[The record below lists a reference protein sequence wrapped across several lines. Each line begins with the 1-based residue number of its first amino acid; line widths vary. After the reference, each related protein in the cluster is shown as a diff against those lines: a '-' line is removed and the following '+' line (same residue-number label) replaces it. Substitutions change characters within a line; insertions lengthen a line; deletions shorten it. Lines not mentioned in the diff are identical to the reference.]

1 MPTLAPRLA
10 LCLASLSAISQ
21 TTAQATAQSAPAP
34 DAQEQALPE
43 VKVKARKQD
52 YKPEAAPSP
61 KIIQP
66 LLDTPQSVTVVPK
79 AVIQDQGVTTLRDT
93 LRNVAGISLAAG
105 EGGSQGDN
113 LTLRGFTA
121 RNDIYLDG
129 MRDFGSYYRDAFD
142 YGQVEVLKGPASMM
156 FGRGS
161 TGGVVNQVTKSPS
174 LKQSAEAELMGA
186 SDDTRRMAADL
197 NLPFDDHSA
206 LRLNAMTQDGGVA
219 GRDIAENRR
228 SGFAPSVAFGL
239 GTDTRVRF
247 DYFHLQE
254 NDIPD
259 YGLPWVFN
267 RPAPV
272 DRNAYYGFQDANF
285 LRATVDQWTAKVE
298 HDFSDSFSFRD
309 QARYAR
315 ATRDA
320 QITEAKIL
328 TSYTPAT
335 PVDSMQVTRNQIAV
349 ASVETMLWNQLDFTW
364 KVGTDATRNTLV
376 AGLEGGRETSD
387 PIRYTW
393 TGVPGTSLM
402 DPDEHQP
409 FAGTGAVRSRV
420 QTTANSIAAYAMDT
434 LSLGEHWDLT
444 GGLRWD
450 RFQAGY
456 DQSVAPA
463 VSLDRT
469 DQMTS
474 VRAALAYK
482 PRMNGSIYLSYGTSF
497 NPSAESLSLSAN
509 SADLA
514 PEKNRSL
521 EVGTKWDFAGGKLT
535 FRGAAYRLRKLNAR
549 VPDPTNPALNIL
561 GGDQRV
567 DGAEAELAGALTDA
581 WRIYTGY
588 AFAQT
593 EVVSTTLANTQ
604 GNPLANAPKH
614 TFNVWTTYQ
623 VTEALTI
630 GGGAN
635 FVSERAASS
644 TLNAATMQLPTAPG
658 YTVFSAM
665 AKYRLSPRFDLQANL
680 ANLGNRAYF
689 DLLHPGHVVPGAGRT
704 LSISLNARF

>member
-10 LCLASLSAISQ
+10 LCLASLSAL
-21 TTAQATAQSAPAP
+21 AQSAPAP
-34 DAQEQALPE
+34 DTQDQALPE
-43 VKVKARKQD
+43 VKVKAKKQD

-61 KIIQP
+61 KITQS
-66 LLDTPQSVTVVPK
+66 LLDTPQSITVVPK
-79 AVIQDQGVTTLRDT
+79 AVIEDQGVTTLRDT

-142 YGQVEVLKGPASMM
+142 YDQVEVLKGPSSMM

-174 LKQSAEAELMGA
+174 LKQAAEAELMGG

-197 NLPFDDHSA
+197 NLPIAPHSA
-206 LRLNAMTQDGGVA
+206 LRLNAVTQDGGVA
-219 GRDIAENRR
+219 GRDLAENHR
-228 SGFAPSVAFGL
+228 SGFAPSLAFGL
-239 GTDTRVRF
+239 GTDTRLRF

-272 DRNAYYGFQDANF
+272 NRNAYYGFQDANF

-298 HDFSDSFSFRD
+298 HDISANVTVRD

-315 ATRDA
+315 ATRNA

-335 PVDSMQVTRNQIAV
+335 PVDAMQVTRNQIAV
-349 ASVETMLWNQLDFTW
+349 ASTETMLWNQLDVTW
-364 KVGTDATRNTLV
+364 KIGADRVRNTLV
-376 AGLEGGRETSD
+376 AGIEGGRETSD

-402 DPDEHQP
+402 DPDENQP
-409 FAGTGAVRSRV
+409 FAGTSAVRSRV
-420 QTTANSIAAYAMDT
+420 QTTADSLAFYAMDT
-434 LSLGEHWDLT
+434 LSLGEHLDFT

-450 RFQAGY
+450 RFKADY
-456 DQSVAPA
+456 AQSVAPA

-469 DQMTS
+469 DEMTS
-474 VRAALAYK
+474 VRAALVYK
-482 PRMNGSIYLSYGTSF
+482 PVPSGSLYLSYGTSF
-497 NPSAESLSLSAN
+497 NPSAESLSLSAKT
-509 SADLA
+509 SDLA
-514 PEKNRSL
+514 PEKNRTF
-521 EVGTKWDFAGGKLT
+521 EAGTKWEWAGGKLT
-535 FRGAAYRLRKLNAR
+535 LRGALYRLEKLNAR
-549 VPDPTNPALNIL
+549 VPDPTNSALNIL

-567 DGAEAELAGALTDA
+567 DGAEIEMAGAVTDR
-581 WRIYTGY
+581 WQIYTGY
-588 AFAQT
+588 AFADT
-593 EVVSTTLANTQ
+593 EVVSTTLVNTQ

-614 TFNVWTTYQ
+614 TFNLWTTYEL
-623 VTEALTI
+623 TESLTL
-630 GGGAN
+630 GGGAS

-644 TLNAATMQLPTAPG
+644 TLDAATMRLKTAPG
-658 YTVFSAM
+658 YTVFNAM

-689 DLLHPGHVVPGAGRT
+689 DLLHPGHVVPGAGRSLT
-704 LSISLNARF
+704 ISLAARF